1 MRSTGFGDG
10 SWLKCWRYDVMGKN
24 MKPVFE
30 ESSGNV
36 FTDVGL
42 EDAEELLVRARLG
55 HAVRMILESR
65 KLKQREICQLLEIKQ
80 PEVSNLMNGRYTL
93 FSQERLFGFLNKLD
107 RKVTVTIAP
116 LVTGENPQEV
126 IFA

>member
-1 MRSTGFGDG
+1 
-10 SWLKCWRYDVMGKN
+10 MGKKT
-24 MKPVFE
+24 KPAFE

-36 FTDVGL
+36 FADLGL
-42 EDAEELLVRARLG
+42 EDAAELLVRAKLG
-55 HAVRMILESR
+55 YSVRMILESR
-65 KLKQREICQLLEIKQ
+65 KLKQREICQLLEIRQ

-107 RKVTVTIAP
+107 RKVTVNVAP
-116 LVTGENPQEV
+116 IRKGENPQEV